1 MKRRQAL
8 AALMCGLAVAA
19 GARAQGYP
27 AKAIRDAGIRPD

>member
-1 MKRRQAL
+1 
-8 AALMCGLAVAA
+8 MCGLAVAAGAGA